1 MTGAGKIAATLI
13 AGVIM
18 ASAVAAGGQQPSNA
32 AGDSRSNTGDAPA
45 STAPRV
51 PADMPPSPP
60 KVSCD
65 GDTLTISAR
74 NSTINAVLNAIRSCT
89 GAQIDV
95 PEDARGERLFAEF
108 GPGPIRPVLA
118 DFLSS
123 TDFNYVIKA
132 SPADPQKIQ
141 MVLLNPRPGDSAIEV
156 ATVADKS
163 TNLTANRR
171 GWLKARE
178 NYMKSFT
185 AANAASD
192 EASQPAD
199 TASSSS
205 PPVETAVGPSV
216 STPADTTAP
225 SENPVPVGADPVAPA
240 VSTPTLSPAANPIAS
255 GSAAS
260 DSPLN
265 QGKSTEEMISD
276 MQRMFEQRKQMIQQQ
291 TSTPPHP

>member
-1 MTGAGKIAATLI
+1 MTGNGKLAATM
-13 AGVIM
+13 AGAIFLL
-18 ASAVAAGGQQPSNA
+18 SALGADGQQPSPSASDTQSETA
-32 AGDSRSNTGDAPA
+32 AGPLL
-45 STAPRV
+45 TAKRV

-60 KVSCD
+60 KVTCD
-65 GDTLTISAR
+65 AGQLTISAE
-74 NSTINAVLNAIRSCT
+74 NSTLGAVLNAIRGCT
-89 GAQIDV
+89 GAEIDV
-95 PEDARGERLFAEF
+95 PAEASGERLFAEL
-108 GPGPIRPVLA
+108 GPGPVRAVLS
-118 DFLSS
+118 DLLSS
-123 TDFNYVIKA
+123 TDFNFVIKA
-132 SPADPQKIQ
+132 SPSDPQKVQ
-141 MVLLNPRPGDSAIEV
+141 MVLLNPRVTDSATEV
-156 ATVADKS
+156 ATLAES
-163 TNLTANRR
+163 TAGMTPNRV

-205 PPVETAVGPSV
+205 PPVETAVSPSG
-216 STPADTTAP
+216 STPVDTTVP
-225 SENPVPVGADPVAPA
+225 SENPVAVGADPVAPA
-240 VSTPTLSPAANPIAS
+240 VSTPALSPATNPIAS

-260 DSPLN
+260 DAPLN